1 MTEYDS
7 QLKGIW
13 RQTQTPVLFRRGM
26 GYPLLL
32 KLPYAPDNRGW
43 IRNGQRSKPIWC
55 DQYKCWEVPQAWF
68 EKTIRAAFSRFRRIY
83 VIQPVRKQQHCA
95 PACWDAQGIECECSC
110 MGENHGTGHPNGRWY
125 VVSETC
131 AVSWGER
138 EYVAKLMEPN

>member
-68 EKTIRAAFSRFRRIY
+68 EKTIRAAFPGSGAFMLSNQY
-83 VIQPVRKQQHCA
+83 VSNNTVRLHAGMHKASSVSALVWGRTMA
-95 PACWDAQGIECECSC
+95 PDTPMDAGMSSLR
-110 MGENHGTGHPNGRWY
+110 HAR
-125 VVSETC
+125 
-131 AVSWGER
+131 
-138 EYVAKLMEPN
+138 